1 MSRDPACAEMCA
13 AADALRA
20 ASARSSLALRQHG
33 DTPRV
38 RALHEAE
45 AQARAELARAE
56 LACLDT
62 ILADERRP

>member
-20 ASARSSLALRQHG
+20 ASARPSLALRQHG

-56 LACLDT
+56 LAYLDA
-62 ILADERRP
+62 ILAERRP

>member
-1 MSRDPACAEMCA
+1 MSRNPAAAEMYA

-33 DTPRV
+33 DTPHV

-45 AQARAELARAE
+45 AQAREALARAE
-56 LACLDT
+56 LAYLDA
-62 ILADERRP
+62 ILEDRRP